1 MSVIKELWQE
11 RKVLSL
17 LVKRDLR
24 VRYSQSF
31 LGYLWTVIDPLAN
44 ALIYFM
50 IFVVIFQRS
59 DAGHHPYFLFLLAGL
74 LPWQWFNSAVS
85 ESMRALVTERQ
96 LVRSTKLP
104 REIWVVRVVA
114 SKGLEFLY
122 SLPVLALFVAVYLV
136 TGDATLDWELVFFP
150 VAAVMQFL
158 LITGLGL
165 ILAPL
170 TVMMFDIQPTVRIFL
185 RIYFYMTPIIFNLEL
200 LEGTPDGLRWIF
212 QINPL
217 TGILEL
223 YRGGMFDADIRW
235 HVVGYAAVGVALIV
249 GLGVYVFKRLER
261 SVLKEI

>member
-1 MSVIKELWQE
+1 MNVVKELWQE
-11 RKVLSL
+11 RKVLNL
-17 LVKRDLR
+17 LVKRDLL

-31 LGYLWTVIDPLAN
+31 LGYLWTIIDPLAN

-50 IFVVIFQRS
+50 IFVVIFKRS

-114 SKGLEFLY
+114 SKGLEFVY
-122 SLPVLALFVAVYLV
+122 SLPVLALFVVIYMFRGSV
-136 TGDATLDWELVFFP
+136 TLDWELVFFP
-150 VAAVMQFL
+150 VAVIMQFL

-212 QINPL
+212 QVNPL

-223 YRGGMFDADIRW
+223 YRGGLFEADIRW
-235 HVVGYAAVGVALIV
+235 HVVGYAVIGVTLIL
-249 GLGVYVFKRLER
+249 GLGVYAFKRLER